1 MDTKYFQRIK
11 ERRLAKGFT
20 QKQLA
25 EMASISPTSYIAYER
40 GNKTPPIDVAARI
53 ANCLEVS
60 IDWLFGLETKNTSVE
75 FKSMADVIEAFLP
88 SALTFEHVKMYQKDI
103 PITEDDTVSEYDK
116 EFELYGEEY
125 ENEKH
130 CTHWA
135 VFEIR
140 NTILANFFQSWAKL
154 YALYINGDI
163 EGDMYTA
170 WVEKRLGDMQN
181 SPIPLRQTLRWDDK
195 ISKDNNLN
203 DENPSK

>member
-1 MDTKYFQRIK
+1 MDSKFYQRIK
-11 ERRLAKGFT
+11 ERRLAKGLT

-60 IDWLFGLETKNTSVE
+60 IDWLFGLEKENEANE
-75 FKSMADVIEAFLP
+75 FKSLADVIKVFLP
-88 SALTFEHVKMYQKDI
+88 AALSFEHVKIYHKDI
-103 PITEDDTVSEYDK
+103 PMAEDATVSEYDQ
-116 EFELYGEEY
+116 EFGPGGSEY
-125 ENEKH
+125 EAENPS
-130 CTHWA
+130 THWA

-140 NTILANFFQSWAKL
+140 NTVLSNFFQSWAKL

-170 WVEKRLGDMQN
+170 WVEKRLHEMQ
-181 SPIPLRQTLRWDDK
+181 SYPIPLRALRWNDT
-195 ISKDNNLN
+195 ISKDDNQN
-203 DENPSK
+203 DEKS

>member
-11 ERRLAKGFT
+11 EQRLAKGLT

-25 EMASISPTSYIAYER
+25 EAASISPTSYIAYER

-60 IDWLFGLETKNTSVE
+60 IDWLFGLETKNTSAE

-88 SALTFEHVKMYQKDI
+88 AALTFEHVKMYQKDI
-103 PITEDDTVSEYDK
+103 PIAEDETVSEYDP
-116 EFELYGEEY
+116 YGEKY
-125 ENEKH
+125 ENETP

-154 YALYINGDI
+154 YALYIHGEI

-181 SPIPLRQTLRWDDK
+181 SPVPLRQALRWDDK
-195 ISKDNNLN
+195 IN
-203 DENPSK
+203 DKNDTKADKPSE